1 VVTDKNKSAQFLSSD
16 LLESILELS
25 SDPGECS
32 KFITSEIRELIG
44 VKIVALMQAP
54 LLAENDKYSIVSVC
68 PARHRKT
75 LNCKEINELCTLSE
89 NNNSVV
95 TIEADNEYLV
105 KLGLNKSI
113 IIPLKA
119 GDEHV
124 GALLL
129 LDLLSTDGIK
139 SVLDSLHHISG
150 VIGLIFKNSLLFRNL
165 DHLVEQR
172 TQKLEQE
179 IQTRQKAEIEIY
191 KLQNYLTNIIDSMP
205 SIIIGVDENTNI
217 VLWNKTAEIY
227 SGIPSDNAIGKL
239 CTLFFPRIKLDG
251 EKIRKSIISGEINR
265 EQKVVLGNNKL
276 VEYKDITIFPLNIKE
291 IKGAV
296 IRIDDVTEKVR
307 MDETLIQNDK
317 MLSVG
322 GLAAGMAHEINN
334 PLAGIIQ
341 TSGVLANRLYQNLDM
356 KANREAALRAGLS
369 LDSLKEYMEARDIPK
384 MISSMYESGHRISD
398 IVENMLGFARKS
410 NRENSSHSINEILE
424 KTLMLASTDFNLK
437 KQYDFKN
444 INVVRNYDREL
455 APVPCDKAKIQ
466 QVLLNILQN
475 GAQAMYNAQIPDPKF
490 IIETFNKA
498 DKNMI
503 CISIEDNGPGMPED
517 VRTRIFE
524 PFFTTKQVGIG
535 TGLGLSISYFIITE
549 NHNGKLTVESP
560 PGKGAKFILELPL
573 LSTSNPENNG

>member
-1 VVTDKNKSAQFLSSD
+1 
-16 LLESILELS
+16 
-25 SDPGECS
+25 
-32 KFITSEIRELIG
+32 
-44 VKIVALMQAP
+44 
-54 LLAENDKYSIVSVC
+54 
-68 PARHRKT
+68 
-75 LNCKEINELCTLSE
+75 LSE